1 MITEH
6 NKQLQH
12 SILISRKLVAQNKC
26 ILIVVLFSDTHT
38 HKVNDNN
45 TLERRGGQLVI
56 FRTHP
61 PRFAIWLSSL
71 GRPAAFCYN
80 LLARWLQQTEQQLNL
95 TIEYKSP
102 LLALFNNVSFI
113 ESQLHS
119 LVWGC
124 VFVFGPFGVHTSWHV
139 CIIKGICLCGC
150 KRAYNTESIELENM
164 PQQTQRTPPHIYSH
178 THTHY
183 ASAHTHSLN
192 KIYIYIYCTNTHT
205 HTCGKN
211 IPDFAEKA
219 KNSKQNEK
227 YRSIEFKGRELR
239 RLLLLLLLWPPWLF
253 GWLRRVLLLLRVRT
267 RSSTILVID
276 PRLTLFSY
284 IYTYIQHTHGA
295 RGALLEQLDAHALTD
310 DDGFNSWRRG
320 GGVWGWHGGGQ
331 GGDECTIYICSVSD
345 QKHVVSGVARAARDS
360 YKKTT
365 HKTHR
370 PNRWLPATN

>member
-1 MITEH
+1 
-6 NKQLQH
+6 
-12 SILISRKLVAQNKC
+12 
-26 ILIVVLFSDTHT
+26 
-38 HKVNDNN
+38 
-45 TLERRGGQLVI
+45 
-56 FRTHP
+56 
-61 PRFAIWLSSL
+61 
-71 GRPAAFCYN
+71 
-80 LLARWLQQTEQQLNL
+80 
-95 TIEYKSP
+95 
-102 LLALFNNVSFI
+102 
-113 ESQLHS
+113 
-119 LVWGC
+119 
-124 VFVFGPFGVHTSWHV
+124 
-139 CIIKGICLCGC
+139 
-150 KRAYNTESIELENM
+150 M

-178 THTHY
+178 THTHTTR
-183 ASAHTHSLN
+183 AHTHTHST
-192 KIYIYIYCTNTHT
+192 KYIYIYCTNTHT

-320 GGVWGWHGGGQ
+320 GRGLGLTLGRARRRRVYYIYVVFPTRNTSLAESQ
-331 GGDECTIYICSVSD
+331 GRRAIRTKKQHTRHTDRIGDFPRRTS
-345 QKHVVSGVARAARDS
+345 
-360 YKKTT
+360 
-365 HKTHR
+365 
-370 PNRWLPATN
+370 